1 VSAEVI
7 KDFLVGL
14 GFKVD
19 DQGLAKFSSGI
30 SKATVTVGAIG
41 AAVAAAAGYVTHFVN
56 GVANAFDD
64 IQDVAERT
72 NTAADAVARLGYVAE
87 LTDSTMQAASA
98 SLEGVGQAAGLAM
111 LGVGRAKVIF
121 EKIGVSV
128 ADQNGK
134 LKDTSVLMA
143 DIGQAIKG
151 MEKGQQLAILG
162 KLGIDPTMIKAL
174 TTDIS
179 GLQAEFDSL
188 YKNAGINVNDAAAK
202 SSDFVDT
209 MKRMKMTLDTVRKAV
224 GIKFMDRVGKG
235 LESFR
240 KFIVE
245 NMPRIIQTITPVV
258 DVVLR
263 LADVFLKVASRIG
276 QALGRAFDLLGKLSD
291 ATGGW
296 STKIIAAAA
305 AWKFLNLSFL
315 ATPLGQILALVAAV
329 ALLIDDFI
337 VWKNGGESLIDWGTT
352 SGKVILG
359 IVAAATALTAAIIIN
374 KAAIAAWTA
383 TTTIAAGV
391 MKAVRTAVLLFNMAL
406 MANPLGFILAGIVA
420 AGALLGYVIYGII
433 QKWDVLKA
441 YFLSLFQWL
450 EKKFNAATEWMAD
463 LVPDFVSDLFGGD
476 AGKPAARLT
485 PSPQAAAAIGG
496 NTSSINQKTEI
507 IVQGS
512 TNPETTARAVAGQQ
526 NRVTAD
532 MARNMKGAAR

>member
-1 VSAEVI
+1 
-7 KDFLVGL
+7 
-14 GFKVD
+14 
-19 DQGLAKFSSGI
+19 
-30 SKATVTVGAIG
+30 
-41 AAVAAAAGYVTHFVN
+41 
-56 GVANAFDD
+56 
-64 IQDVAERT
+64 
-72 NTAADAVARLGYVAE
+72 
-87 LTDSTMQAASA
+87 
-98 SLEGVGQAAGLAM
+98 
-111 LGVGRAKVIF
+111 
-121 EKIGVSV
+121 
-128 ADQNGK
+128 
-134 LKDTSVLMA
+134 
-143 DIGQAIKG
+143 